1 MRVFFVGRNYS
12 QGVKDSDPT
21 SLLEVARLLGIEP
34 VRSVDE
40 NPNFLICV
48 DFVSHVLP
56 DIRKASGLG
65 IPTVLIINEPTVVVP
80 QHSDS
85 RVLRAFD
92 KVIRV
97 GRPNDFPVLKWPQ
110 TWREP
115 QVEVKRE
122 KKAVVINADK
132 WSFVSGQLYWLRASI
147 SAKSDDVIVYGHGWN
162 RNIFVRLSH
171 RAYELLRTI
180 KSGVIP
186 NLKGLIFLA
195 STPRLYLG
203 TVQDKIATMSKYKV
217 ALVIE
222 NSQELM
228 TEKLFD
234 AWFAGCVPVYVGPP
248 LAPFG
253 IPESLV
259 IRCEE
264 PTIAALDLAIKRALE
279 TDHSAFAKEVRSFLD
294 VPESQA
300 WRAADAIAQVL
311 KEALQTNSAK

>member
-1 MRVFFVGRNYS
+1 MKVLFVGRNYS
-12 QGVKDSDPT
+12 QGLKDSDPT
-21 SLLEVARLLGIEP
+21 SLLGVALSLGIEP
-34 VRSVDE
+34 VSSLNE

-48 DFVSHVLP
+48 DFVNHLLP
-56 DIRKASGLG
+56 ETIRASGLG
-65 IPTVLIINEPTVVVP
+65 IATVLVINEPTVVVP
-80 QHSDS
+80 QHSDP

-97 GRPNDFPVLKWPQ
+97 GRPDEFPVLKWPQ

-115 QVEVKRE
+115 QTELNRE

-132 WSFVSGQLYWLRASI
+132 WSFVSGQLYWLRAAI
-147 SAKSDDVIVYGHGWN
+147 SAKSDDVIVYGHGWS
-162 RNIFVRLSH
+162 RNIFVRLAH

-180 KSGVIP
+180 GSGVTP
-186 NLKGLIFLA
+186 NLKGSTFLA
-195 STPRLYLG
+195 SAPRHYLG

-234 AWFAGCVPVYVGPP
+234 AWFSGCVPVYVGPP

-259 IRCEE
+259 IRCDE
-264 PTIAALDLAIKRALE
+264 PSIAALDLAIKKALE
-279 TDHSAFAKEVRSFLD
+279 TDHAAFAKEVRSFLD
-294 VPESQA
+294 RPESKS
-300 WRAADAIAQVL
+300 WRAVDAIAQVL